1 MWAGLPI
8 VRGKEAGKGGGERGW
23 RKGTAAHG
31 RPRGMQAS
39 GNHAQRHLQT
49 VPVLRRDRFQGAA
62 CVLANRS
69 TEVFVQGIERIGPDL
84 GEGSSECSF
93 NPIDR
98 MKEISTVH
106 FEPPGAELPVRTQQE
121 VKPKEPMILFIEHAP
136 AHQTEVG
143 HVFFLFPGVNAT
155 PARAA
160 AELPGNRSEV
170 RPGGGA
176 IPKTAHAGPKNGP
189 KNAVARRVL
198 RLVDNAGSVAFAI
211 LARLSRQSTRI
222 RSIPLH

>member
-8 VRGKEAGKGGGERGW
+8 VRGKAARKGGGESRRG
-23 RKGTAAHG
+23 KGTAAHG
-31 RPRGMQAS
+31 RPWGMQES
-39 GNHAQRHLQT
+39 GNHAQRHLQA

-69 TEVFVQGIERIGPDL
+69 TEVFVQGIERIGPNL
-84 GEGSSECSF
+84 GESSSEGSF

-98 MKEISTVH
+98 MKEISAVH
-106 FEPPGAELPVRTQQE
+106 FETAGAELPVRTQQE
-121 VKPKEPMILFIEHAP
+121 VNPEEAMIFFIEHAP

-143 HVFFLFPGVNAT
+143 HVFFLFPGVNTT
-155 PARAA
+155 PAWAA
-160 AELPGNRSEV
+160 AKLPGNRSEV

-211 LARLSRQSTRI
+211 LAGLSRQRNRI